1 MLQALFLEAT
11 IGIIVVNPVGEIVD
25 LNPHAAMLFG
35 YKKADL
41 LQQKIEVL
49 VPLNRRHHH
58 VDYRE
63 QYHQV
68 PVRRSMGANLDL
80 FGLRKDG
87 TEFPIEISLS
97 SMEIEGTRFSLA
109 YVSDDS
115 SKKKVM
121 RELEERKDLLE
132 EAQALAHVGS
142 FDLNLETKRLK
153 CSKELFRIFGLT
165 QESDEVEFEDF
176 LAMVVA
182 ADRDVVQEYFQKIIQ
197 DQRGVEFSF
206 RMLSLDK
213 GLRFISGKTDAKFD
227 QAGALY
233 KIFGLLQDVTE
244 LQEAKSISEDIFKL
258 MEESLNE
265 IYIFH
270 ADSLAFIQ
278 ANKGALQNIGYS
290 LSELQKMSPLD
301 LKPTYNRSE
310 FMVLLETLRSGTQ
323 AIQIIETEHQR
334 KDGSTYPVEV
344 HLQFSRYG
352 TQSVFV
358 AFILDISERK
368 KAQQKILNYSNELEQ
383 KVIERT
389 QELQESETKL
399 KKALAKEVE
408 LGELKS
414 RFVSMASH
422 EFRTPLSSIL
432 SSANLLGR
440 YDQTEQQDKRMKH
453 VHRIESSVK
462 NLTVILNDFLSL
474 EKLESGKVRFHPT
487 QLDFKEYIQQVLDE
501 VSLMAKPNQRL
512 LHQHTG
518 ENRLWIDEHLLK
530 NIILN
535 LLSNGLKYSPEG
547 GDVQLISSFE
557 NDLLKIEVRDTG
569 IGIPAADQVHL
580 FTRFFRAQNAA
591 TIQGTGLG
599 LTIVKRYLDLMGGK
613 IHFESTENQG
623 SSFFLEIKS
632 TPPSNDRNQSE
643 L

>member
-1 MLQALFLEAT
+1 MDNHSMLQALFLEAT
-11 IGIIVVNPVGEIVD
+11 IGIIVVNPAGAIVD
-25 LNPHAAMLFG
+25 LNPHAAKLFG
-35 YKKADL
+35 YEKAEL

-49 VPLNRRHHH
+49 VPPNRRHHH
-58 VDYRE
+58 VEYRE
-63 QYHQV
+63 KYHQV

-80 FGLRKDG
+80 YGLRKDG

-97 SMEIEGTRFSLA
+97 SMQIEGVRFSLA

-121 RELEERKDLLE
+121 KELEERKDLLE

-165 QESDEVEFEDF
+165 QEEDGVEFEDF
-176 LAMVVA
+176 LARVHPSDQSLV
-182 ADRDVVQEYFQKIIQ
+182 REYFQKIIK
-197 DQRGVEFSF
+197 DQLGLEFSF
-206 RMLSLDK
+206 RILATHK
-213 GLRFISGKTDAKFD
+213 GLRFLAGKTEAKFD
-227 QAGALY
+227 HTGALY

-265 IYIFH
+265 IYIFR

-290 LSELQKMSPLD
+290 LSELQNMSPLD
-301 LKPTYNRSE
+301 LKPAYERSA
-310 FMVLLETLRSGTQ
+310 FIALLDTLRNGST
-323 AIQIIETEHQR
+323 AIQIIETDHRR

-352 TQSVFV
+352 TESVFV

-399 KKALAKEVE
+399 KIALTKEME

-440 YDQTEQQDKRMKH
+440 YDQTAQQDKRMKH
-453 VHRIESSVK
+453 VNRIESSVK

-474 EKLESGKVRFHPT
+474 EKLESGKVRFNPIS
-487 QLDFKEYIQQVLDE
+487 LDFKEYIQQVLDE
-501 VSLMAKPNQRL
+501 VSLMAKPNQKL
-512 LHQHTG
+512 LHEHTG
-518 ENRLWIDEHLLK
+518 ERQLWIDEHLLK

-547 GDVQLISSFE
+547 GDVQLISNFE
-557 NDLLKIEVRDTG
+557 NGLLKIEVKDSG
-569 IGIPAADQVHL
+569 IGIPVADQVHL

-599 LTIVKRYLDLMGGK
+599 LTIVKRYLDLMDGK
-613 IHFESTENQG
+613 IYFESTENEG

-632 TPPSNDRNQSE
+632 TPPSA
-643 L
+643 